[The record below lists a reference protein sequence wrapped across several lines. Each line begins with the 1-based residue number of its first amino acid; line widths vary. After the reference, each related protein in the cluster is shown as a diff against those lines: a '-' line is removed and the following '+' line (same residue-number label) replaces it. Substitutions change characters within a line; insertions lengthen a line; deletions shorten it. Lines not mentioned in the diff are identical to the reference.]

1 MGATFAQIT
10 ALLLSA
16 AILLMGN
23 GLQSTLLPLRAQ
35 VEAFSTVQIAII
47 GSAYYVGFAAGCFW
61 GPNLVKRVGHIRTFT
76 AMVAI
81 ASAAPLMHNIWVA
94 AVFWWLLRIASG
106 FCLATLFMIIESWLN
121 EKATNE
127 NRGVVFSIY
136 TIISLTVVTLG
147 QLMINFS
154 AIESFVLF
162 SVASA
167 LVSLAAVPLALSKA
181 TAPAQ
186 VQTVRIRLGY
196 LYRLSPI
203 GVLGAFVVGMQQ
215 GAFWSLGP
223 VFADRIGLDTLAITL
238 FMSTAVIGGAIG
250 QWPLGKL
257 SDRMDRRR
265 VLVGAC
271 IAAAAVGI
279 AIRFLYPT
287 TGHGILFLTLV
298 WGLVTFPLY
307 SICAAHMND
316 HVEEGGFVEAS
327 SGLLLIFA
335 AGAVL
340 GPLIVSPFMT
350 LRTPYALFGWIAA
363 FQILLAVLV
372 VYRMR
377 KRDRVPDS
385 ERSEFFDSLN
395 EIQRVF
401 HSETAAPAPEAE
413 DASEAE
419 SAPEPEPESAPEQK
433 GGDMPPSP

>member
-35 VEAFSTVQIAII
+35 VEAFSTIQIAII

-81 ASAAPLMHNIWVA
+81 ASAAPLMHNIWVTA
-94 AVFWWLLRIASG
+94 GFWWLLRAASG

-147 QLMINFS
+147 QLMINCS

-162 SVASA
+162 SVASV

-186 VQTVRIRLGY
+186 IQTVRIRLGY

-203 GVLGAFVVGMQQ
+203 GVIGAFAVGMQQ

-257 SDRMDRRR
+257 SDRIDRRQ

-271 IAAAAVGI
+271 AAAAAVGI
-279 AIRFLYPT
+279 TIRFVYPT
-287 TGHGILFLTLV
+287 MGEGVLILTLL
-298 WGLVTFPLY
+298 WGLTTFPLY

-335 AGAVL
+335 GGAIL

-350 LRTPYALFGWIAA
+350 LRTPYALFGWIAG
-363 FQILLAVLV
+363 FQILLAVFV

-377 KRDRVPDS
+377 VSARVPES
-385 ERSEFFDSLN
+385 ERSEFVESLN

-401 HSETAAPAPEAE
+401 HSDSPSPK
-413 DASEAE
+413 
-419 SAPEPEPESAPEQK
+419 PEPEAPETEGK
-433 GGDMPPSP
+433 DGDDEK

>member
-1 MGATFAQIT
+1 MRVTFAQIA
-10 ALLLSA
+10 ALLVST

-35 VEAFSTVQIAII
+35 VEGFSTIQIGIV
-47 GSAYYVGFAAGCFW
+47 GSAYYIGFAAGCFW
-61 GPNLVKRVGHIRTFT
+61 GPHLVKRVGHIRTFT

-81 ASAAPLMHNIWVA
+81 ASAMPLAHSIWLSA
-94 AVFWWLLRIASG
+94 TLWWLLRAVSG

-121 EKATNE
+121 EKANNE

-136 TIISLTVVTLG
+136 TIITLTVMTIG
-147 QLMINFS
+147 QLMINLS
-154 AIESFVLF
+154 PLESFVLF
-162 SVASA
+162 SVASV
-167 LVSLAAVPLALSKA
+167 LVSLAAVPLSLSKA
-181 TAPAQ
+181 SAPAQ
-186 VQTVRIRLGY
+186 VQTVRIRLLY
-196 LYRLSPI
+196 LFRLSPI
-203 GVLGAFVVGMQQ
+203 GVIGAFAVGIQQ

-223 VFADRIGLDTLAITL
+223 IFAERIGMDTLAITL

-257 SDRMDRRR
+257 SDRIDRRM

-271 IAAAAVGI
+271 VVAAAIGI
-279 AIRFLYPT
+279 TIRFVNPT
-287 TGHGILFLTLV
+287 LGQGVLVLTLL
-298 WGLVTFPLY
+298 WGITSFPLY

-340 GPLIVSPFMT
+340 GPMIVSPFMT
-350 LRTPYALFGWIAA
+350 LRSPYTLFSLIAA
-363 FQILLAVLV
+363 TQLLLAVFA

-377 KRDRVPDS
+377 VGERVPEA
-385 ERSEFFDSLN
+385 ERSDFLESLN

-401 HSETAAPAPEAE
+401 HSDDPPT
-413 DASEAE
+413 
-419 SAPEPEPESAPEQK
+419 EPRPESKDRDEEA
-433 GGDMPPSP
+433 

>member
-35 VEAFSTVQIAII
+35 LEAFSTIQIAII

-81 ASAAPLMHNIWVA
+81 ASAAPLMHNIWVTA
-94 AVFWWLLRIASG
+94 GFWWLLRAASG

-186 VQTVRIRLGY
+186 IQTVRLRLRY

-203 GVLGAFVVGMQQ
+203 GVIGAFVVGMQQ

-238 FMSTAVIGGAIG
+238 FMSMAVIGGAIG

-257 SDRMDRRR
+257 SDRIDRRQ
-265 VLVGAC
+265 VLAGAC
-271 IAAAAVGI
+271 VVAAAVGI
-279 AIRFLYPT
+279 AIRYLYPT
-287 TGHGILFLTLV
+287 LGEGVMIMTLV
-298 WGLVTFPLY
+298 WGLMTFPLY

-335 AGAVL
+335 GGAIL
-340 GPLIVSPFMT
+340 GPLIVSSFMT
-350 LRTPYALFGWIAA
+350 LRTPYALFGWIAG
-363 FQILLAVLV
+363 FQILLAVFV

-377 KRDRVPDS
+377 VSERVPES
-385 ERSEFFDSLN
+385 ERSEFVESLN

-401 HSETAAPAPEAE
+401 HSDSPSPK
-413 DASEAE
+413 
-419 SAPEPEPESAPEQK
+419 PEPEATEPEGK
-433 GGDMPPSP
+433 DGDDEE